1 MFLGK
6 QYTLTHVALQSIGG
20 GVDVSELKVQYE
32 KTEDGTKWTNYSKE
46 IDGKEIPKVC
56 LLLFLQGF
64 QKKIGYLLLQTI
76 RPPTICH
83 GDTGHRRSTTGHKTS
98 CGCLLSLP
106 EGSPVSVSPKKL
118 LFSPSCQ
125 RSSIFFLFF
134 HFLVSRMRWRLSFS
148 LNVNTWG
155 ALKLLQDW
163 FSFALPFCYL
173 SGN

>member
-1 MFLGK
+1 MNGWKCSWENNTPWRTWLCNRLVEAWTYRNWKFSMKRLRMAPIG
-6 QYTLTHVALQSIGG
+6 QSIARRLTEKKFLRFACCCSCR
-20 GVDVSELKVQYE
+20 VSK
-32 KTEDGTKWTNYSKE
+32 KK
-46 IDGKEIPKVC
+46 IPKIP
-56 LLLFLQGF
+56 
-64 QKKIGYLLLQTI
+64 KKNLLLQTI

-134 HFLVSRMRWRLSFS
+134 LFSCLSFEMAS
-148 LNVNTWG
+148 L
-155 ALKLLQDW
+155 
-163 FSFALPFCYL
+163 F
-173 SGN
+173 